1 MNSFRDLAHVGIIIV
16 LRRMCMLNVMMF
28 TIWPGL
34 YSISCVGSY
43 VVLVISIWRRLYWA
57 CYRISSIGTRFG
69 SLWAGGSSTSTIY
82 ICWINIGGTYWNSSY
97 LMYTRYALEYSWE
110 YVVMGYDVDT
120 PMVAVGDSGSRLVYL
135 CVRGTAVVPLR
146 A

>member
-1 MNSFRDLAHVGIIIV
+1 
-16 LRRMCMLNVMMF
+16 
-28 TIWPGL
+28 
-34 YSISCVGSY
+34 
-43 VVLVISIWRRLYWA
+43 
-57 CYRISSIGTRFG
+57 
-69 SLWAGGSSTSTIY
+69 
-82 ICWINIGGTYWNSSY
+82 
-97 LMYTRYALEYSWE
+97 MYTRYALEYSWE